1 MGQGAPGDR
10 SGLCSQPEP
19 TAIWTS
25 EKFLKIALGTKQ
37 KGSHRGQ
44 FFFFFFFTRKGKSAY
59 GDGYSKLALA
69 SPFAVT
75 LDLARLPEVALGQG

>member
-44 FFFFFFFTRKGKSAY
+44 FFFFFYTQREKR
-59 GDGYSKLALA
+59 
-69 SPFAVT
+69 V
-75 LDLARLPEVALGQG
+75 R

>member
-44 FFFFFFFTRKGKSAY
+44 FFFFFLHAKGK
-59 GDGYSKLALA
+59 
-69 SPFAVT
+69 
-75 LDLARLPEVALGQG
+75 ARTVMATRNWR